1 VTIVTDHCDR
11 DVPGYRL
18 TVTPPT
24 AQVAVDVLEMAT
36 QARAREYLGDLEIR
50 TDGGPQ
56 FTAYAFGRAVTRQ
69 ALRQTVTPARS
80 PQHNPFAEA
89 FLAAFK
95 EECVYQHHWHTAEE
109 ALRDAEAWIEHYRHR
124 REQNA
129 LGGLAPLEYRR
140 ELLRKI
146 AA

>member
-1 VTIVTDHCDR
+1 MIR

-18 TVTPPT
+18 TLTPPP
-24 AQVAVDVLEMAT
+24 AQVAVDAFEIAMQHRVE
-36 QARAREYLGDLEIR
+36 EYLGDLEIR

-56 FTAYAFGRAVTRQ
+56 FVAYAFSRTLARRGVRH
-69 ALRQTVTPARS
+69 TVTPARS

-95 EECVYQHHWHTAEE
+95 EECVYQHHWRTAED
-109 ALRDAEAWIEHYRHR
+109 ALRDAEAWIEHYRHC

-129 LGGLAPLEYRR
+129 LGGRAPWSTGGNYSGKSRHDLSGW
-140 ELLRKI
+140 
-146 AA
+146 